1 MIRALTLVAII
12 GCGFVAWEIER
23 DLRLIGGKNA

>member
-12 GCGFVAWEIER
+12 GGSFVAWEIER

>member
-12 GCGFVAWEIER
+12 GGIFVAWEIER
-23 DLRLIGGKNA
+23 DLRRISKW